1 MNIISTLQESTIH
14 RETYIAI
21 LNGLLKESG
30 AKAKL
35 ALKANITPGYLSY
48 LLAYERDPYNLSKV
62 SITRTPSPKVAKKI
76 VNSLEITN
84 EEKEYLLH
92 HMVLSNEKKI
102 SSNREVRNNIL
113 DKSLLADTISNI
125 GFIFNEAAKQPA
137 IAKNLYN
144 SALDN
149 ASTTLRHLSPKSFP
163 VEFVTLCHL
172 IYLIQVTRGRLGDSL
187 WHAKLGR
194 LTLENLF
201 IEDYKERR
209 NLEDLLILMTISEGH
224 TYHLL
229 HQDQTSIML
238 YEKLQNSRLFKQNPK
253 YWSALIVDKKMS
265 SISSLPRFS
274 ISEVDNLADNGLT
287 IYGDDV
293 NRNVYKIF
301 SISLYRIRAHMR
313 HNNIKKAE
321 KLLGAALHTIEDITP
336 KIGIGNSIR
345 LFLTAAQF
353 YSLQNAINEWGY
365 FIDMAYGIAS
375 QGRYELQKRKIEA
388 EIYRMK
394 EKGQVV

>member
-35 ALKANITPGYLSY
+35 AQKANITPGYLSY
-48 LLAYERDPYNLSKV
+48 LLAYERDPYNLSNV
-62 SITRTPSPKVAKKI
+62 SITRTPSSKVAKKI
-76 VNSLEITN
+76 VNSLDITS
-84 EEKEYLLH
+84 EEKECLLH
-92 HMVLSNEKKI
+92 HMVLSNKKKI
-102 SSNREVRNNIL
+102 FFNREVGKNIL
-113 DKSLLADTISNI
+113 DETLRADMISNI
-125 GFIFNEAAKQPA
+125 GKMFNEAAKQPA
-137 IAKNLYN
+137 IAKRLYIN
-144 SALDN
+144 ALDN
-149 ASTTLRHLSPKSFP
+149 ASTMLRYISPKSFP
-163 VEFVTLCHL
+163 AEFAELCHL
-172 IYLIQVTRGRLGDSL
+172 IYLIQVTRGRFGDSL

-201 IEDYKERR
+201 LEDYKEKQR
-209 NLEDLLILMTISEGH
+209 LESILIQMTISEGH

-229 HQDQTSIML
+229 NQDQISVKI
-238 YEKLQNSRLFKQNPK
+238 YEKIQNSRLFKQSPK
-253 YWSALIVDKKMS
+253 YWNTLLVDKKMS

-287 IYGDDV
+287 ICGDDES
-293 NRNVYKIF
+293 RNVYKIF

-313 HNNIKKAE
+313 HDNIKKAQ
-321 KLLGAALHTIEDITP
+321 KLLDAALHTIDDITP

-353 YSLQNAINEWGY
+353 YSLQNAINEWSY
-365 FIDMAYGIAS
+365 FTDMAYGIAS
-375 QGRYELQKRKIEA
+375 QGEYELQKRKIEA
-388 EIYRMK
+388 EICRMK
-394 EKGQVV
+394 EKRDVA